1 MQPVGLPEPLAGL
14 SRAVVMGVLNVTPD
28 SFSDGGRYLAVDAA
42 VEHGL
47 RLHRDG
53 ADVVDVGGES
63 TRPGAVRIDAA
74 EECARVIPVVSG
86 LVSAGVPVSID
97 TMRASTAQEAV
108 AAGACIV
115 NDVSGGLADPSMH
128 AAVAELSAV
137 YIAMHW
143 RGHSDRMEQLAVY
156 DDVVRDVLTELR
168 QRADSAVAA
177 GIDPHRIV
185 LDPGLGFAKNRDD
198 NWALLRALPEFVA
211 SGFPILIGAS
221 RKRFLGALLA
231 DPHGEPRPVDER
243 DDATDAVTALA
254 AAAGVWAVRVHDV
267 GGSRDAV
274 HVAEAWKT
282 GAQHG

>member
-1 MQPVGLPEPLAGL
+1 MHPTDLPEQIAGL
-14 SRAVVMGVLNVTPD
+14 SRTVIMGVLNVTPD
-28 SFSDGGRYLAVDAA
+28 SFSDGGSYLGVEAA

-63 TRPGAVRIDAA
+63 TRPGAARIEAG
-74 EECARVIPVVSG
+74 EEMARVIPVVTG

-97 TMRASTAQEAV
+97 TMRASTALAAV

-128 AAVAELSAV
+128 AAVAEAGVV
-137 YIAMHW
+137 YVAMHW

-156 DDVVRDVLTELR
+156 GDVVSDVLGELR
-168 QRADSAVAA
+168 QRAEAAMSAGV
-177 GIDPHRIV
+177 DPRRIV

-198 NWALLRALPEFVA
+198 NWALLRALPQFVDA
-211 SGFPILIGAS
+211 GFPILIGAS

-231 DPHGEPRPVDER
+231 DPAGEPRPVDER

-274 HVAEAWKT
+274 HVAEAWKA